1 MIKKQLKGIA
11 KKLMYIVPTS
21 FVLMFH
27 HVEETPALPRSK
39 CLLATE
45 RFYEI
50 ISAFPAKAYVSVQ
63 DVLKKGKR
71 IAITF
76 DDGLE
81 DVYRVAYPYLKE
93 KKIPFCIFVVT
104 DFLDQPGYITTE
116 QLLEMNQDPLV
127 TIGSHGITHK
137 NLPELSEAAQI
148 SELADSKQS
157 LENLLG
163 KPVKYFAYSHGQYDA
178 TTLCHVRIYENA
190 FSVVSRG
197 LNFLTNR
204 RWEIPRINI
213 DSTVN
218 LEGRIKQIGL
228 LVNKR

>member
-1 MIKKQLKGIA
+1 MIRKRLKEIA
-11 KKLMYIVPTS
+11 KKLIYAVPTS

-27 HVEETPALPRSK
+27 HVEETPVLPQSK
-39 CLLATE
+39 CRLATE

-50 ISAFPAKAYVSVQ
+50 ISAFPAETYTSVQ
-63 DVLKKGKR
+63 DVLKRGKQ

-81 DVYRVAYPYLKE
+81 DVYRIAYPFLKE
-93 KKIPFCIFVVT
+93 RNIPFCIFIVT

-137 NLPELSEAAQI
+137 NLPELSEAEQI
-148 SELADSKQS
+148 RELADSKQS

-178 TTLCHVRIYENA
+178 TTLRHVRIYENA

-197 LNFLTNR
+197 LNFFTNR

-213 DSTVN
+213 DSTVD
-218 LEGRIKQIGL
+218 LAGKIKQIKH
-228 LVNKR
+228 LVNK